1 MRKKF
6 LKKLQKLVDKSKVI
20 HIDDTSKIIFFSDCH
35 RGYGDHADDFAHNQL
50 IFITALTHYYN
61 KGYTYIELGD
71 GDELWENKDFNRI
84 KENYRTIFE
93 IFDEFHINNRLYYIW
108 GNHNRRWKNQKKV
121 KKEFSNIIDDKTRK
135 KKPIFKN
142 LKVHESLV
150 LQYKNDKNK
159 ILVIHGH
166 QGDCL
171 NDECWFFGRIIV
183 RNIWKFLQSI
193 FGWPDPTSPARNFH
207 SMQKTDKRFKYW
219 IDKKK
224 IPVIIGHTHKPV
236 FPKKGEPPY
245 FNDGSCVHPRC
256 ITGIEISQGKIQ
268 LVKWYVDVNLN
279 KEQKRYFYVNKRIL
293 AGSRKIEGVFIT

>member
-1 MRKKF
+1 LRKNF
-6 LKKLQKLVDKSKVI
+6 LKKLEKLVGKSQVI
-20 HIDDTSKIIFFSDCH
+20 HLDDTSKIILFSDCH

-50 IFITALTHYYN
+50 IFITALTHYYD
-61 KGYTYIELGD
+61 KGYTYIEIGD

-84 KENYRTIFE
+84 KENYRTIYE
-93 IFDEFHINNRLYYIW
+93 LFDNFHQKNWFYYIW

-121 KKEFSNIIDDKTRK
+121 KKDFSNIIDDKTRE

-142 LKVHESLV
+142 LKIHESIV

-159 ILVIHGH
+159 ILVAHGH

-171 NDECWFFGRIIV
+171 NDELWYFGRFIV

-193 FGWPDPTSPARNFH
+193 FGWPDPTSPAKNFH
-207 SMQKTDKRFKYW
+207 SLRKTDKRFIYW
-219 IDKKK
+219 VNKKK
-224 IPVIIGHTHKPV
+224 IPIIIGHSHKPV
-236 FPKKGEPPY
+236 FPNKGEPSY

-268 LVKWYVDVNLN
+268 LVKWFVQVNLN
-279 KEQKRYFYVNKRIL
+279 KEKERYLYVNKKTL
-293 AGSRKIEGVFIT
+293 AGPRKIENIFIP